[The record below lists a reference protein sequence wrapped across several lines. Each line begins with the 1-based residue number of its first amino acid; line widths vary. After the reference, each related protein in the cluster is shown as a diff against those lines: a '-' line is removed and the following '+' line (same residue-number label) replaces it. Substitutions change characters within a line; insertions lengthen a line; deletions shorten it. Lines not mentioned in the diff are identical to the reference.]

1 VFVQDENQRP
11 EFHQYEI
18 VQDKDPGTEFH
29 EFHFGMPEMSLT
41 GFQLL

>member
-1 VFVQDENQRP
+1 VFVQDENQGP
-11 EFHQYEI
+11 EFHEYEI